1 MQKLLDK
8 FHIIDT
14 IFWIVAFVVL
24 VVGLLLPKTGPYVLV
39 DEIFDVLLWWL
50 VGLYL
55 VGKMLIMRKDG
66 TKAQRIGRIV
76 VGIAGIVLCIWTSRN
91 VVVDMMTGTE
101 EVILHNIQVSRYQGR
116 AGILS
121 VHYYLWGVDGT
132 GNKVRFEISED
143 DYYQYKYGGTVK
155 VIYYPKTDRVS
166 AIH

>member
-91 VVVDMMTGTE
+91 VVVDMMTGPAE
-101 EVILHNIQVSRYQGR
+101 ALLHNIQ
-116 AGILS
+116 
-121 VHYYLWGVDGT
+121 
-132 GNKVRFEISED
+132 K
-143 DYYQYKYGGTVK
+143 
-155 VIYYPKTDRVS
+155 S
-166 AIH
+166 AINSNF